1 MKGKICKNLKQRIKI
16 DYCQVTVCGYPCIL
30 SVTCTC
36 MFTMFTHVIV
46 AIDIYFIYKSKIVI
60 EVVGIQFG
68 CHTLESIHDW
78 DTCQK
83 INRKYKCI
91 TVF

>member
-1 MKGKICKNLKQRIKI
+1 MATKLIRLLTKAYSLWLPMHTIS
-16 DYCQVTVCGYPCIL
+16 YMY
-30 SVTCTC
+30 

-60 EVVGIQFG
+60 EVVGIQLG
-68 CHTLESIHDW
+68 CHTLESTHDW